1 RWSAERIRTQQ
12 RDRVRALL
20 ARAIASSPFHQRRL
34 AGIDPA
40 TFELADLPRIP
51 VMTKADLMD
60 RFEDV
65 VTDREL
71 TLAAAERAL
80 AATTTRPV
88 PILDRYIALA
98 SGGSSGRRGVF
109 VFDRDALT
117 DFVCS
122 LMRALVAR
130 ITALGMPRLA
140 ISFVGA
146 ASAVHATGAAHEL

>member
-1 RWSAERIRTQQ
+1 RPRTGMRRRSGGAAAAPRRCDGRERTGTRREGTMTALEQFLDAWHPQLLGRLDEHVGRLRWSAERIRTQQ

-20 ARAIASSPFHQRRL
+20 ARAIASSPFHRRRV

-71 TLAAAERAL
+71 TLAGAERAL

-88 PILDRYIALA
+88 PILD
-98 SGGSSGRRGVF
+98 
-109 VFDRDALT
+109 
-117 DFVCS
+117 
-122 LMRALVAR
+122 
-130 ITALGMPRLA
+130 
-140 ISFVGA
+140 
-146 ASAVHATGAAHEL
+146 